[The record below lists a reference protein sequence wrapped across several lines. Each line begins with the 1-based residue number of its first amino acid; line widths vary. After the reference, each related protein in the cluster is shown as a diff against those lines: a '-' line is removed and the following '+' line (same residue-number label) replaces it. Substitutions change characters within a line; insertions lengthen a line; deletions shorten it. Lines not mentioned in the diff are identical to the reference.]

1 MHLAF
6 KAIFMLAPNTSAA
19 KQLCENIVLCPAA
32 EEAAGT
38 ILSSVDSFNNCFV
51 FQNSNNDNL

>member
-32 EEAAGT
+32 GT